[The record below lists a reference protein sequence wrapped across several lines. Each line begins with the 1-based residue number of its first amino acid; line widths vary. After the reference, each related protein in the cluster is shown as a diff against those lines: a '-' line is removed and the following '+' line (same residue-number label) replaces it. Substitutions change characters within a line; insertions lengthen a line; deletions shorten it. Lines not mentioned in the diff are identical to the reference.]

1 LKRLVI
7 ALSICLLPALAA
19 AQGMWMPQQVPQLAD
34 QLKEKGLELD
44 PEQLAD
50 LTGFPMGAI
59 VSTGGCSASFVSP
72 MGLVATNH
80 HCVYGYLQYNS
91 TPERDL
97 LRNGFLARETGEEVQ
112 ASADA
117 RIYVTSKIED
127 VTDRVL
133 GRLDRMSD
141 TARYETIERRR
152 KELTAACEKPGG
164 VRCSVDAYF
173 GGTQY
178 LRTTRMEIRDVRLV
192 YAPADAIGTYG
203 GEIDNWMWPRHT
215 GDFGFLRAYVG
226 RDGKPADFSPQ
237 NVPYQPKHWLRIST
251 GDIDPGDLMIVAGY
265 PGITFRYET
274 ADETQMKIDY
284 SFPESIRYREALIA
298 ILEKEGERGR
308 DVAIR
313 NATRIRGLANYL
325 KKYRGTLDA
334 FEAGDLA
341 NVKAAEEREMT
352 ALVANDG
359 ELRTA
364 HEAVMRELREIVAAE
379 RATMQRDTVL
389 AWLQQAS
396 PMLAQADMLYQ
407 QSRQRA
413 RKDLDR
419 EERFQQRNW
428 PRLQAS
434 IARTQRTIEPESD
447 RAGLRFFLLEAA
459 KLPADQ
465 RIAAVDAALAAT
477 GREGHEAQVDAFLD
491 RLYAGTT
498 MADQSV
504 REAMFGE
511 STKALMAR
519 GDSMIEFAASLRPLL
534 DENQKISEQRRGA
547 LSRLRPEYIRAL
559 RAVRGGLLA
568 PDANSTLRVT
578 FGEVVGYTPRDG
590 VRYEPFTTA
599 EGILEKETGEEPFAS
614 PPALLEAVRAS
625 RFGPYADPDLGTLPV
640 NFLSTCDI
648 TNGNSGS
655 ATLNARGEMT
665 GLAFDGNYEAMGSD
679 YIVDPRIAR
688 SIHVDS
694 RYMLWVMDAIDRAH
708 NLMRE
713 MGIEPQIE

>member
-1 LKRLVI
+1 MKTFITAMLV
-7 ALSICLLPALAA
+7 CLLPALAA
-19 AQGMWMPQQVPQLAD
+19 GQGMWMPQQVPQLAD
-34 QLKEKGLELD
+34 QLKDRGLELD
-44 PEQLAD
+44 PAQFAD

-97 LRNGFLARETGEEVQ
+97 LRNGFLATSMGDEVQ

-117 RIYVTSKIED
+117 RVYVTSKIED
-127 VTDRVL
+127 VSDRVL

-141 TARYETIERRR
+141 TVRYDTIERRR
-152 KELTAACEKPGG
+152 KELVAQCEKPGG
-164 VRCSVDAYF
+164 LRCSVDAYF

-178 LRTTRMEIRDVRLV
+178 LRTTRTEIRDVRLV
-192 YAPADAIGTYG
+192 YAPGDGIGTFG

-226 RDGKPADFSPQ
+226 RDGRPADFSPD
-237 NVPYQPKHWLRIST
+237 NVPYQPKHWLKIAT

-274 ADETQMKIDY
+274 ADETRMKIDY
-284 SFPESIRYREALIA
+284 SFPESIRYREALIG
-298 ILEKEGERGR
+298 ILDKEGERGR

-325 KKYRGTLDA
+325 KKYKGTLEA

-341 NVKAAEEREMT
+341 NVKAAEERQMQ

-359 ELRTA
+359 ELLKSHQA
-364 HEAVMRELREIVAAE
+364 AMDELRRMVAAQ
-379 RATMQRDTVL
+379 RATIQRDTVL
-389 AWLQQAS
+389 SWLQQAS

-407 QSRQRA
+407 LSRERTK
-413 RKDLDR
+413 KDLDR
-419 EERFQQRNW
+419 EERYQQRNW
-428 PRLQAS
+428 PRLEAS
-434 IARTQRTIEPESD
+434 IARSQRLIEADSD
-447 RAGLRFFLLEAA
+447 RAGLRYFLLEAA
-459 KLPADQ
+459 GLPADQ
-465 RIAAVDAALAAT
+465 RIPAVDQALAAT
-477 GREGHEAQVDAFLD
+477 GKEAAEAQVDAFLD
-491 RLYAGTT
+491 RLYGGTRI
-498 MADQSV
+498 ADESV
-504 REAMFGE
+504 RKAMFGE
-511 STKALMAR
+511 STKALAAR
-519 GDSMIEFAASLRPLL
+519 GDSMIELAAALRPLL
-534 DENQKISEQRRGA
+534 DENKRIADERRGA
-547 LSRLRPEYIRAL
+547 FSRLRPEYIRAL

-568 PDANSTLRVT
+568 PDANGTLRVT

-614 PPALLEAVRAS
+614 PSTLLEAVRAE
-625 RFGPYADPDLGTLPV
+625 RFGPYVDPDLGTLPV

-655 ATLNARGEMT
+655 ATLNGRGEMT

-679 YIVDPRIAR
+679 YIVDPAIAR

-694 RYMLWVMDAIDRAH
+694 RYMLWVMDAVDGAD
-708 NLMRE
+708 NLLRE
-713 MGIEPQIE
+713 MGIEPQLQ

>member
-1 LKRLVI
+1 MKTLITAMLV
-7 ALSICLLPALAA
+7 CLLPALAA
-19 AQGMWMPQQVPQLAD
+19 GQGMWMPQQVPQLAD
-34 QLKEKGLELD
+34 QLKERGLELD
-44 PEQLAD
+44 PAQFAD

-97 LRNGFLARETGEEVQ
+97 LRNGFLAASMGDEVQ

-127 VTDRVL
+127 VSDRVL

-141 TARYETIERRR
+141 TVRYDTIERRQ
-152 KELTAACEKPGG
+152 KELVAQCEKPGG
-164 VRCSVDAYF
+164 LRCSVDAYF

-178 LRTTRMEIRDVRLV
+178 LRTTRTEIRDVRLV
-192 YAPADAIGTYG
+192 YAPGDGIGTFG

-226 RDGKPADFSPQ
+226 RDGRPADFSPD
-237 NVPYQPKHWLRIST
+237 NVPYQPKHWLKIAT

-274 ADETQMKIDY
+274 ADETRMKIDY
-284 SFPESIRYREALIA
+284 SFPESIRYREALIG
-298 ILEKEGERGR
+298 ILDEEGKRGR
-308 DVAIR
+308 EVAIR

-325 KKYRGTLDA
+325 KKYKGTLEA

-341 NVKAAEEREMT
+341 NVKAAEERQMQ

-359 ELRTA
+359 ELLKSHQA
-364 HEAVMRELREIVAAE
+364 AMDELRGTVAAQ

-389 AWLQQAS
+389 SWLQQAS
-396 PMLAQADMLYQ
+396 PMLAQADMMYQ
-407 QSRQRA
+407 LSRERTK
-413 RKDLDR
+413 KDLDR
-419 EERFQQRNW
+419 EEKYQQRNW
-428 PRLQAS
+428 PRLEAS
-434 IARTQRTIEPESD
+434 IARSQRLIETDSD
-447 RAGLRFFLLEAA
+447 RAGLRYFLLEAA
-459 KLPADQ
+459 GLPADQ
-465 RIAAVDAALAAT
+465 RIPALDQALAAT
-477 GREGHEAQVDAFLD
+477 GKEGAEAQVDAFLD
-491 RLYAGTT
+491 RLYGGTRI
-498 MADQSV
+498 ADESV
-504 REAMFGE
+504 RKAMFGE
-511 STKALMAR
+511 STKALVAR
-519 GDSMIEFAASLRPLL
+519 GDSMVELAAALRPLL
-534 DENQKISEQRRGA
+534 DDNERIADERRGA
-547 LSRLRPEYIRAL
+547 FSRLRPEYIRAL

-568 PDANSTLRVT
+568 PDANGTLRVT

-590 VRYEPFTTA
+590 VRYEPFTTV

-614 PPALLEAVRAS
+614 PSTLLEAVRAE
-625 RFGPYADPDLGTLPV
+625 RFGPYVDPDLGTLPV

-655 ATLNARGEMT
+655 ATLNGRGEMT

-679 YIVDPRIAR
+679 YIVDPTIAR

-694 RYMLWVMDAIDRAH
+694 RYMLWVMDAVDGAD
-708 NLMRE
+708 NLLRE
-713 MGIEPQIE
+713 MGIEPQLQ